1 MLETYGGDLKLLPSI
16 WWILKWTII
25 PWFTDVMRLSM
36 NIWNQLYVNV
46 LRHWQE
52 GYLQTTNWF
61 GLVPMKNISCP
72 LYTRN
77 IRFNLNKVIGIEC
90 KLKESAWLI
99 LDNLFIKATKRKDV
113 QFSIM
118 IRQTVLHLIFFSHD
132 SDLTSSK
139 VCLSV
144 SQLVR

>member
-52 GYLQTTNWF
+52 GYLQTANRF
-61 GLVPMKNISCP
+61 GLVPVKNISSP

-77 IRFNLNKVIGIEC
+77 IRFNLNKVIGITW
-90 KLKESAWLI
+90 KESAWLI
-99 LDNLFIKATKRKDV
+99 LHILFIRVTKTKYPPLQTNLSTILHMRHN
-113 QFSIM
+113 
-118 IRQTVLHLIFFSHD
+118 IRVLI
-132 SDLTSSK
+132 LTI
-139 VCLSV
+139 L
-144 SQLVR
+144 